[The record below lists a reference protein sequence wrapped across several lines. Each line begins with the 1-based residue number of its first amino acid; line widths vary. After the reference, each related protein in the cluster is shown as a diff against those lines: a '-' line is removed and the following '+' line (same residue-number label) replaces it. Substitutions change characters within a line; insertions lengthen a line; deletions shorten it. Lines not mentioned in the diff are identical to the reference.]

1 MRPDKQNRAEP
12 EAAFKT
18 NTGKVRPQ
26 ASYVLSVNVLCLKL
40 GAEGSWPEGQER
52 WNRRVGNR
60 RLLPS
65 AQAVEKG
72 EEYDTDPGGDE
83 RIQQKAE
90 REHWHGTGEQHA
102 LRDGQH
108 HLMEMEEDEYESKA
122 GDGMLRID
130 SRAHGGGH
138 VADARFGDA
147 VHADGIV
154 VAERILCDADS
165 SAEKHAAHRIAAAY
179 TEIDRD
185 EQRQID

>member
-18 NTGKVRPQ
+18 NTGEVRPQ
-26 ASYVLSVNVLCLKL
+26 ASHVLSVNVLCLKSE
-40 GAEGSWPEGQER
+40 AEGSWPEGQER

-72 EEYDTDPGGDE
+72 EEYDTDPGGDK
-83 RIQQKAE
+83 RIQQKTE
-90 REHWHGTGEQHA
+90 SEHWHGTGEQYT

-108 HLMEMEEDEYESKA
+108 HLMEMEEDKYESKA
-122 GDGMLRID
+122 GDGMLGID
-130 SRAHGGGH
+130 SRAHGGGY

-147 VHADGIV
+147 VHADRIV
-154 VAERILCDADS
+154 VTQRVLRDADS
-165 SAEKHAAHRIAAAY
+165 RAEEHAAYRIAAAY
-179 TEIDRD
+179 TEIDCD
-185 EQRQID
+185 EQGQID

>member
-26 ASYVLSVNVLCLKL
+26 ASYVLSVNVLCLNS

-72 EEYDTDPGGDE
+72 EEYDADSCGDE
-83 RIQQKAE
+83 GIQQKAE
-90 REHWHGTGEQHA
+90 REHRHGSREQHA

-108 HLMEMEEDEYESKA
+108 DLMEMEEDKYESKA

-130 SRAHGGGH
+130 SRTHGGGY

-147 VHADGIV
+147 VHADRIV
-154 VAERILCDADS
+154 VTQRVLRDADS
-165 SAEKHAAHRIAAAY
+165 RA
-179 TEIDRD
+179 
-185 EQRQID
+185 